1 MSESFH
7 FKYAKILNKHFM
19 ILSVEHTLHY
29 KYSQAVSL
37 TPHYIYLSPKAS
49 PYQEVSNFELEINP
63 VANLLYKNID
73 VEGNAQ
79 YVAYINSSCEELT
92 FKATFEIDSAPTNP
106 YHFIYFPFIS
116 EKLPFEYP
124 EKEASLLQP
133 YLNQLGVTTL
143 IHQFARQIAAE
154 ANWKTTDFLVRISKY
169 IKANFAYE
177 KRIEGPANQPEKTLL
192 NRIGTCRDY
201 AVLMIASCKA
211 LGIAARFVSGY
222 CYGSLLQAHELHAW
236 VEVYL
241 PGAGWRGF
249 DPTEGKIVDNHY
261 ITLAS
266 SAQPELINPITGGFR
281 GNAKSELNTYVNIKR
296 I

>member
-1 MSESFH
+1 MV
-7 FKYAKILNKHFM
+7 
-19 ILSVEHTLHY
+19 LSVEHTLYY
-29 KYSQAVSL
+29 KYSQPVFL

-49 PYQEVSNFELEINP
+49 PHQEISNFELEIDP
-63 VANLLYKNID
+63 VANILYKNID

-79 YVAYINSSCEELT
+79 YIAYINSSCEELS
-92 FKATFEIDSAPTNP
+92 FKATFEIESAPTNA
-106 YHFIYFPFIS
+106 YHFIYFPFNT
-116 EKLPFEYP
+116 EKLPFDYP
-124 EKEASLLQP
+124 EKEAILLHP
-133 YLNQLGVTTL
+133 YLNLSGVTTL
-143 IHQFARQIAAE
+143 IHQFARQLAAE

-169 IKANFAYE
+169 IKESFVYE
-177 KRIEGPANQPEKTLL
+177 KRLEGAANDAEKTLL
-192 NRIGTCRDY
+192 NRKGTCRDY

-249 DPTEGKIVDNHY
+249 DPTEGRIVDNHY

-281 GNAKSELNTYVNIKR
+281 GSAKSQLNANVNIKR
-296 I
+296 L

>member
-1 MSESFH
+1 MV
-7 FKYAKILNKHFM
+7 
-19 ILSVEHTLHY
+19 LSVEHTLHY
-29 KYSQAVSL
+29 KYSQPVFL

-49 PYQEVSNFELEINP
+49 PHQEVNDFELEINP
-63 VANLLYKNID
+63 AANILYKNID

-92 FKATFEIDSAPTNP
+92 FKATFEIESLPTKP
-106 YHFIYFPFIS
+106 YHFIYFPFS
-116 EKLPFEYP
+116 AEKLPFNYP
-124 EKEASLLQP
+124 EKEALLLHP
-133 YLNQLGVTTL
+133 YLNLSGVTTL

-154 ANWKTTDFLVRISKY
+154 ANWKTTDFLARISKY
-169 IKANFAYE
+169 IKESFVYE
-177 KRIEGPANQPEKTLL
+177 KRLEGPANAAEKTLL
-192 NRIGTCRDY
+192 NRKGTCRDY

-222 CYGSLLQAHELHAW
+222 CYGSLLQQHELHAW

-249 DPTEGKIVDNHY
+249 DPTEGKIIDDHY

-281 GNAKSELNTYVNIKR
+281 GSAKSQLDAYVNIKR
-296 I
+296 L

>member
-1 MSESFH
+1 
-7 FKYAKILNKHFM
+7 M

-29 KYSQAVSL
+29 KYSQPVFL

-49 PYQEVSNFELEINP
+49 PHQEVNDFELKINP
-63 VANLLYKNID
+63 VANILYKNID

-92 FKATFEIDSAPTNP
+92 FKATFEIESIPTKP
-106 YHFIYFPFIS
+106 YQFIYFPFS
-116 EKLPFEYP
+116 AEKLPFNYP
-124 EKEASLLQP
+124 EKEALLLHP
-133 YLNQLGVTTL
+133 YLNLTGATTL

-154 ANWKTTDFLVRISKY
+154 ANWKTTDFLARISKY
-169 IKANFAYE
+169 IKESFIYE
-177 KRIEGPANQPEKTLL
+177 KRLEGPANDAEKTLL
-192 NRIGTCRDY
+192 NRKGTCRDY

-222 CYGSLLQAHELHAW
+222 CYGSLLQEHELHAW

-249 DPTEGKIVDNHY
+249 DPTEGKIVDDHY

-281 GNAKSELNTYVNIKR
+281 GSAKSQLNAYVNIKR
-296 I
+296 L

>member
-1 MSESFH
+1 
-7 FKYAKILNKHFM
+7 M

-29 KYSQAVSL
+29 KYSQPVFL
-37 TPHYIYLSPKAS
+37 TPHYVYLSPKAS
-49 PYQEVSNFELEINP
+49 PHQEVSSFELEIDP
-63 VANLLYKNID
+63 VANILYKNID

-92 FKATFEIDSAPTNP
+92 FKATFEIESAPTKP
-106 YHFIYFPFIS
+106 YHFIYFPFS
-116 EKLPFEYP
+116 AEKLPFNYP
-124 EKEASLLQP
+124 EKEALLLHP
-133 YLNQLGVTTL
+133 YLNLTGVTTL
-143 IHQFARQIAAE
+143 IHQFARQLAAE
-154 ANWKTTDFLVRISKY
+154 ANWKTTDFLARISKY
-169 IKANFAYE
+169 IKESFVYE
-177 KRIEGPANQPEKTLL
+177 KRIEGPANIAEKTLL
-192 NRIGTCRDY
+192 NRKGTCRDY

-222 CYGSLLQAHELHAW
+222 CYGSQLQEHELHAW

-266 SAQPELINPITGGFR
+266 SAQ
-281 GNAKSELNTYVNIKR
+281 
-296 I
+296 